1 MTHRLPAPFLLSL
14 ALALPLAASAAPPKP
29 VEFEFL
35 TRVSVDAS
43 GQVTGTEFVRPVP
56 EALQP
61 LVAKAAAGVAFEPAT
76 RDGVPV
82 PSRTAL
88 ELRMR
93 FTPEGDDFRVEVLS
107 VDGGAAAGVGT
118 RVPNFPVEV
127 MRDGHNVVAVAE
139 VVLQADG
146 SVDLA
151 ASKVERVEFYR
162 GTKADQSPRA
172 GKVRLVRESVQAAMK
187 DWTYIV
193 EEVDGLPVATTLQ
206 VPVTMCRAPRGADGR
221 EDCRL
226 WNEAIRRDL
235 QAPQPADT
243 RLRLAQPR
251 LPAPAVPAA

>member
-1 MTHRLPAPFLLSL
+1 MTHRLSALFIAL
-14 ALALPLAASAAPPKP
+14 ALAAPAAAKP

-43 GQVTGTEFVRPVP
+43 GEVTDTEFVRPVP

-61 LVAKAAAGVAFEPAT
+61 LVARAAAGVAFEPAT

-93 FTPEGDDFRVEVLS
+93 FTPEGDEFRVEVLS
-107 VDGGAAAGVGT
+107 VEGGAAAGVGT

-127 MRDGHNVVAVAE
+127 MRDGHNVLAVAN

-151 ASKVERVEFYR
+151 ASKVDRVEFYR
-162 GTKADQSPRA
+162 GTQAVDSPNA
-172 GKVRLVRESVQAAMK
+172 GKVRQVRESVQVAMK

-193 EEVDGLPVATTLQ
+193 EEVDGVAIATTLQ
-206 VPVTMCRAPRGADGR
+206 VPVTMCRAPRGTEGR
-221 EDCRL
+221 QDCRL
-226 WNEAIRRDL
+226 WNEAIQRDL
-235 QAPQPADT
+235 KAPQPADT

-251 LPAPAVPAA
+251 LPEAAAPAA

>member
-1 MTHRLPAPFLLSL
+1 MNHCSLLL
-14 ALALPLAASAAPPKP
+14 ALVLAAPVAASAAPGKP

-43 GQVTGTEFVRPVP
+43 GKVTDTEFVRPVP

-61 LVAKAAAGVAFEPAT
+61 LVARAAAGVAFEPAT
-76 RDGVPV
+76 RDGDPV

-127 MRDGHNVVAVAE
+127 MRDGHNVLAVAE

-151 ASKVERVEFYR
+151 ASKVDRIAFYR
-162 GTKADQSPRA
+162 GTKPVDAPGA
-172 GKVRLVRESVQAAMK
+172 GKVRLVREAVQAAMK

-193 EEVDGLPVATTLQ
+193 EEVDGVAVATTLK
-206 VPVTMCRAPRGADGR
+206 VPVTMCLSSGGDQGR
-221 EDCRL
+221 EDCGL
-226 WNEAIRRDL
+226 WSEAIRRDL
-235 QAPQPADT
+235 RAPQPADT

-251 LPAPAVPAA
+251 LPEAGAPAA